1 MQLKRN
7 KYMLAIIGGS
17 GLYAL
22 DELDIV
28 SKHDIDTPFG
38 KPSAPIIEGTAF
50 GTSVL
55 FLPRHGINHELLPSE
70 VNYRANIYAL
80 KKLGAHTVLS
90 ISASGSLQEEIKPGD
105 MALASQYFD
114 HTQGKRESS
123 FFGSG
128 IAAHVST
135 AAPTCPALTKDILK
149 AANDIGLA
157 LHSDKIYACVEGP
170 RLGTKAESNF
180 LRNAVKADIVGMTN
194 VPESFLARE
203 AQMGY
208 VTLAIATD
216 YDCWRE
222 DPDEHV
228 SVEAVF
234 AVYNKN
240 IGKIKKLILR
250 LLENGVSATTDN
262 ISNALNG
269 AVMTPDERLTTEQ
282 QEWLAV
288 LRE

>member
-1 MQLKRN
+1 
-7 KYMLAIIGGS
+7 MLAIIGGS

-28 SKHDIDTPFG
+28 AEHDVDTPFG
-38 KPSAPIIEGTAF
+38 KPSAPIIEGKAF
-50 GTSVL
+50 GSSVL
-55 FLPRHGINHELLPSE
+55 FLPRHGRNHEFLPSE

-80 KKLGAHTVLS
+80 KKLGACTILS
-90 ISASGSLQEEIKPGD
+90 ISASGSLQEEIAPGD
-105 MALASQYFD
+105 MVLASQYFD
-114 HTQGKRESS
+114 HTRGKREAT

-128 IAAHVST
+128 IAAHIST
-135 AAPTCPALTKDILK
+135 AAPTCPVLAGDVLK
-149 AANDIGLA
+149 AADALNIK

-180 LRNAVKADIVGMTN
+180 LRHAVKADVVGMTN
-194 VPESFLARE
+194 VPEAFLARE
-203 AQMGY
+203 AQIGY

-234 AVYNKN
+234 EVYYEN
-240 IGKIKKLILR
+240 IGKIKKIVLKI
-250 LLENGVSATTDN
+250 LENGISATPAN
-262 ISNALNG
+262 IRTALKG
-269 AVMTPDERLTTEQ
+269 AVMTPDERLSGAQ
-282 QEWLAV
+282 KEWLNI
-288 LRE
+288 LRG

>member
-1 MQLKRN
+1 
-7 KYMLAIIGGS
+7 MLAIIGGS

-22 DELDIV
+22 DELDV
-28 SKHDIDTPFG
+28 VAEHDIDTPFG
-38 KPSAPIIEGTAF
+38 KPSAPIIEGKAF
-50 GTSVL
+50 GSSVL
-55 FLPRHGINHELLPSE
+55 FLPRHGKNHEFLPSE

-80 KKLGAHTVLS
+80 KKLGGRTILS
-90 ISASGSLQEEIKPGD
+90 ISASGSLQEEIAPGD
-105 MALASQYFD
+105 MVLASQYFD
-114 HTQGKRESS
+114 HTRGKRESS
-123 FFGSG
+123 FFGG
-128 IAAHVST
+128 GVTAHIST
-135 AAPTCPALTKDILK
+135 AAPTCPVLAQDILK
-149 AANDIGLA
+149 SANDLSIK

-180 LRNAVKADIVGMTN
+180 LRSAVKADIVGMTN

-234 AVYNKN
+234 AVYYEN
-240 IGKIKKLILR
+240 IGKIKKIILK
-250 LLENGVSATTDN
+250 LLENGISTTPDN
-262 ISNALNG
+262 IRSALNG
-269 AVMTPDERLTTEQ
+269 AVMTPEERLSDEQ
-282 QEWLAV
+282 KQWLNTLKA
-288 LRE
+288 